1 MQMVATEQ
9 IRNVVFVGHN
19 GNGKTSLAEALLYRA
34 GALERPGTVER
45 GNTVMDHDDEE
56 RQRQQSLALSVATF
70 EWRGHKINLID
81 TPGHADYLGD
91 ALMGMS
97 VADLAVFVIDG
108 VAGVQAQDIELWRH
122 ADAAGLP
129 RLVFINK
136 LDREHA
142 SHATA
147 LAGVQRAFG
156 SHLDPVELPIGEQL
170 GFHGVVDVLTDRA
183 FLYDS
188 GHAEPAPIPEELA
201 EAERTEHEHLVEEVI
216 EMDDELLEQYLEG
229 SEPSPEKLERLLHD
243 AVDEA
248 KVFPVLCGS
257 ATTPIGADYLTDF
270 ICQVGPAPGD
280 RGPLLVEAG
289 DEPVEVMPDP
299 NGQPLAF
306 VFKTINNEFLGQ
318 LSLMKVVSGSIR
330 TDDVLVGSRARN
342 KERLHQLLALTGG
355 AAAPVSE
362 ITAGDIAAVAKLGDV
377 HTGDTLAPEG
387 TPVVVPRPEL
397 PRSVYGIAIAA
408 KKRSEEDRLAMIL
421 RRLVDED
428 PTLAVRHDDDTHQTV
443 LGGRGETHLRVA
455 LSRIERAGVDVETAD
470 VRVAYRET
478 LAGSVEVEGRYKKQ
492 TGGHGQFGVA
502 SVRFEPLPVGAGF
515 EFDSEVTG
523 GAIPRN
529 LIPAVGA
536 GIEESM
542 RRGGVYGF
550 PIVDVRAVCTDG
562 KHHSVD
568 SSEMSF
574 KMAGSLALRQAIEKV
589 GVDVLEPVSE
599 IAVKVPN
606 RHHGDVL
613 GDLNSRRAQVLGTEN
628 DNDDLTTIRALVPTS
643 EIVRYAI
650 DLRSLTG
657 GTASFEVDHHGYQ
670 ALPPQMVDRL
680 ERTHGDD

>member
-1 MQMVATEQ
+1 MVATER
-9 IRNVVFVGHN
+9 IRNVVLVGHN

-34 GALERPGTVER
+34 GSLERPGTIER
-45 GNTVMDHDDEE
+45 GNTVMDHDGEE
-56 RQRQQSLALSVATF
+56 QQRQQSLSLSLASF
-70 EWRGHKINLID
+70 GWRDHKVNLID

-91 ALMGMS
+91 AVMGMS

-108 VAGVQAQDIELWRH
+108 VAGVQAQDVELWRH
-122 ADAAGLP
+122 ADAIGLP

-136 LDREHA
+136 LDREHS

-147 LAGVQRAFG
+147 LAGVQQAFG
-156 SHLDPVELPIGEQL
+156 SHLDPVELPIGEQV
-170 GFHGVVDVLTDRA
+170 GFHGVVDVITDRA
-183 FLYDS
+183 FVYDS
-188 GHAEPAPIPEELA
+188 GHAEPAPIPEGLA
-201 EAERTEHEHLVEEVI
+201 DAERAEHDHLVEEVI
-216 EMDDELLEQYLEG
+216 EMDDDLLEQYLDG
-229 SEPSPEKLERLLHD
+229 NEPSHEKLERLLHD
-243 AVDEA
+243 AVDAA

-257 ATTPIGADYLTDF
+257 ATTPIGADYLIDF

-280 RGPLLVEAG
+280 CGPTIVEAG
-289 DEPVEVMPDP
+289 DEAVEVAPDAA
-299 NGQPLAF
+299 GDPLVF
-306 VFKTINNEFLGQ
+306 VFKTTNNEFLGQ
-318 LSLMKVVSGSIR
+318 LSYVKMISGTVR
-330 TDDVLVGSRARN
+330 TDDVLVGSRGRS
-342 KERLHQLLALTGG
+342 KERLHQLLTLSGG
-355 AAAPVSE
+355 AASPVSE
-362 ITAGDIAAVAKLGDV
+362 ITAGDMAAVAKLSDV
-377 HTGDTLAPEG
+377 HTGDTLAPDG
-387 TPVVVPRPEL
+387 KPVRVPAPDL
-397 PRSVYGIAIAA
+397 PRAVFGIAIAA
-408 KKRSEEDRLAMIL
+408 KKRSEEDRLAMVL

-428 PTLAVRHDDDTHQTV
+428 PTLSVRHDDDTHQTV
-443 LGGRGETHLRVA
+443 LSGRGETHLRVA
-455 LSRIERAGVDVETAD
+455 LARIEGAGVEVETDD

-502 SVRFEPLPVGAGF
+502 TVRFEPLDRGAGF

-536 GIEESM
+536 GVEESM

-574 KMAGSLALRQAIEKV
+574 KMAGSLALREAVSRV
-589 GVDVLEPVSE
+589 GVEVLEPISE
-599 IAVKVPN
+599 IAVRVPS

-613 GDLNSRRAQVLGTEN
+613 GDLNSRRAQVLGTTSGA
-628 DNDDLTTIRALVPTS
+628 DDLATINALVPTS

-670 ALPPQMVDRL
+670 PMPQHLVDKL